1 MSVITLTRVHLDVL
15 EEHVPEL
22 LLNPFQSLLNNFF
35 KKKDI
40 TTILQKDMYL
50 EKNLKANFEFPM
62 GGC

>member
-35 KKKDI
+35 FKKR
-40 TTILQKDMYL
+40 YNHNPAEGYVPG
-50 EKNLKANFEFPM
+50 EKFE
-62 GGC
+62 G